1 MFVFWVPERARVV
14 VISCLECAFCKSN
27 VGFFMLVI
35 CSGYCG
41 LVHNAFCEAF
51 STERARFFFAAIA
64 LFRWIF
70 GGFGLLVKD
79 SFVMGCND
87 LVHVRHAAVA
97 KLQGISVEN
106 LV

>member
-35 CSGYCG
+35 FSGYCG
-41 LVHNAFCEAF
+41 LVHNAFCKAF
-51 STERARFFFAAIA
+51 STERARFFLAAIA
-64 LFRWIF
+64 LFRSILR
-70 GGFGLLVKD
+70 GFVLIVKD
-79 SFVMGCND
+79 SFVLCND
-87 LVHVRHAAVA
+87 MLYVRHAAVS
-97 KLQGISVEN
+97 KLQSISVKN